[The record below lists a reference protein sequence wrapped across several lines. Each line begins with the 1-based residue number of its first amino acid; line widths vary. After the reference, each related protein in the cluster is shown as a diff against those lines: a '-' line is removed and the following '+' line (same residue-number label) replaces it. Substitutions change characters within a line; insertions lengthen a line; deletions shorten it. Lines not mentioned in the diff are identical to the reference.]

1 MAGDAPAQR
10 GGSQSG
16 RIVDPAAIER
26 GMRGHDGRFGR
37 RGRRLPHFH
46 VNDMAA
52 GRFDARGGRHHIHH
66 HERRNVASPRCRQQ
80 APGTVSQCRF
90 KHQYLLFE
98 LAPQTSRI
106 PRFGRA
112 YRVSALPPIIKDCSM
127 PLRPALRQKPSKFA
141 AVSIAIALA
150 LTPALAPLSA
160 SAEEKEKG
168 PALLR
173 DTETEQLLRDY
184 TRPILRV
191 AGLEKQNIKVTII
204 NDPPLTPSSPTAIA
218 FS

>member
-1 MAGDAPAQR
+1 
-10 GGSQSG
+10 
-16 RIVDPAAIER
+16 
-26 GMRGHDGRFGR
+26 
-37 RGRRLPHFH
+37 
-46 VNDMAA
+46 
-52 GRFDARGGRHHIHH
+52 
-66 HERRNVASPRCRQQ
+66 
-80 APGTVSQCRF
+80 
-90 KHQYLLFE
+90 
-98 LAPQTSRI
+98 
-106 PRFGRA
+106 
-112 YRVSALPPIIKDCSM
+112 M

-141 AVSIAIALA
+141 AVTTAIALA

-204 NDPPLTPSSPTAIA
+204 NDPA
-218 FS
+218 FNAFVADGHRIS